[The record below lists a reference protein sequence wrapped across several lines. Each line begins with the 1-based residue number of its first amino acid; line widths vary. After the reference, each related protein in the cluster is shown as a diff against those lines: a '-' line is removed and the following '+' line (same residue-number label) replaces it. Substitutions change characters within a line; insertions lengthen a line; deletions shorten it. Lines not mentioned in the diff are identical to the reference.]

1 MMSRSGTVRANGQEL
16 YFEVHG
22 EGAPLVLVMGIGYD
36 STLWKLAQVPALS
49 QKFRV
54 LIFDNRDSGQS
65 SKAQGAY
72 TIGDMADDVA
82 ALMDSLDLRR
92 AHLLGL
98 SMGGMIAQEVA

>member
-1 MMSRSGTVRANGQEL
+1 MMSRSGSVRANGQEL

-22 EGAPLVLVMGIGYD
+22 EGAPVVLIMGIGYD

-54 LIFDNRDSGQS
+54 VIFDNRDSGRS
-65 SKAQGAY
+65 SKAGGPY

-82 ALMDSLDLRR
+82 ALMDSLDLRPG
-92 AHLLGL
+92 HLPGP
-98 SMGGMIAQEVA
+98 SMG